1 MSQLCFIG
9 VAKSSCV
16 LFAKPFRLKT
26 NSNPPNLTPSFVAA
40 MRVLL
45 ALFVAGAAAVSVDEL
60 SKWFESAEGAIE
72 TALVGKSGGKW
83 KVIRNDS

>member
-1 MSQLCFIG
+1 
-9 VAKSSCV
+9 
-16 LFAKPFRLKT
+16 
-26 NSNPPNLTPSFVAA
+26 
-40 MRVLL
+40 MRALL

-72 TALVGKSGGKW
+72 AALVVKSGGKW

>member
-1 MSQLCFIG
+1 
-9 VAKSSCV
+9 V
-16 LFAKPFRLKT
+16 LPSLPVFYLPSKPFRPKT
-26 NSNPPNLTPSFVAA
+26 NSNPPQHLTPSFVVA
-40 MRVLL
+40 MRALL

-72 TALVGKSGGKW
+72 TALVVKSGGKW